1 MILLN
6 GVSKVGVHMA
16 KVEKSIFEYFA
27 AYADECADDLFLF
40 DEARRYSVSDTF
52 REAITIGNHLR
63 DFGVKEGS
71 LVALRCTRS
80 VDAYLIFLA
89 IEFMGATAVLTD
101 PHQSVSTFLLET
113 GIPIQ
118 ADFIITNEAAAKGIS
133 ANYDWIVCGY
143 GSLEVSYPARC
154 EGRRFPIGKDLRAPA
169 TIVFTS
175 GSTGISKGSVLCQES
190 LLQYAEDSIQ
200 QDWHLPG
207 DIAIV
212 TLPTQHGFALC
223 LLIAAFVARYALFF
237 PRVMDVHYVLDCIE
251 RYRITRI
258 NGVPSYMYALARA
271 NDMNSRDLR
280 SLRTGF
286 TAGAPVVPEHHR
298 YIEQVLDMQLHPL
311 YGMSESISISCTAP
325 SDSAERRA
333 TTVGR
338 FHRNAGCILD
348 QNGMELPVGYEG
360 EVCVGGPAILLGYYG
375 DEEATRQAIDDNGRL
390 HTGDL
395 GFVDEAGYLHITGRI
410 KNIIIRNGI
419 NISPAKIE
427 TCLRKIPQVEN
438 AIVVGVPHELLGEAP
453 CALVILRDGCEISK
467 DEIKAFLQTKLA
479 KNEIPESILFTPEI
493 PLNHIGK
500 PDKKK
505 ITALFQ

>member
-1 MILLN
+1 
-6 GVSKVGVHMA
+6 MA

-40 DEARRYSVSDTF
+40 DETRRYSVSDTF
-52 REAITIGNHLR
+52 REAIAIGNRLR

-118 ADFIITNEAAAKGIS
+118 ADFIITNEAAANGIS
-133 ANYDWIVCGY
+133 ANHDWHLY
-143 GSLEVSYPARC
+143 GHGPLEIGYPARC
-154 EGRRFPIGKDLRAPA
+154 ESRRFPIGKDLRAPA
-169 TIVFTS
+169 SIVFTS

-200 QDWHLPG
+200 HEWHLPG

-271 NDMNSRDLR
+271 NDSKQRNVSA
-280 SLRTGF
+280 LRTGF
-286 TAGAPVVPEHHR
+286 TAGAPIVPEQHS
-298 YIEQVLDMQLHPL
+298 YIEQVLGMQLHPL

-325 SDSAERRA
+325 SDPALCRA

-338 FHRNAGCILD
+338 FHRNAGCIVD
-348 QNGMELPVGYEG
+348 KAGKELSIGQEG
-360 EVCVGGPAILLGYYG
+360 EICVSGPAILLGYYG
-375 DEEATRQAIDDNGRL
+375 DDEATRQTIDEKGRL

-395 GFVDEAGYLHITGRI
+395 GFVDEDGFLHITGRI

-419 NISPAKIE
+419 NISPVKIE
-427 TCLRKIPQVEN
+427 AAIRSVPEVEN
-438 AIVVGVPHELLGEAP
+438 AVVVGIPHELLGEAP
-453 CALVILRDGCEISK
+453 CALVVLRSGFEIGTDSL
-467 DEIKAFLQTKLA
+467 KAMLHSKLA
-479 KNEIPESILFTPEI
+479 KNEIPEVIMLAKEI

-500 PDKKK
+500 PDIKK
-505 ITALFQ
+505 ITEMLRSWRQV